1 MNLSDNARYTRVGVF
16 CQENYVL
23 ILGKV
28 GQNLK
33 FPALVELM
41 KKLSELGVPH
51 GQFP

>member
-1 MNLSDNARYTRVGVF
+1 MLDILEWEFFAKRISMYL
-16 CQENYVL
+16 L

-51 GQFP
+51 GQFLES